1 MVRRTK
7 EEAQE
12 TRNRILDAA
21 ERVFLERG
29 VSRTSLNEIA
39 AAAGVTR
46 GAIYWHF
53 QDKSDVFNAMMMR
66 VTLPLEDAMRRIDD
80 PQLNPIE
87 ALRMSFIDAFKLA
100 VDDPQVRRVFEIA
113 INKVE
118 YVEETKA
125 VRERHIS
132 HRGEK
137 LVQMERALAL
147 AASRGHI
154 RSDVPA
160 AVAACGLHA
169 LISGLFQNWLLQ
181 PEAFDLPTVGAQAFD
196 TFVAGLGFIK
206 SV

>member
-53 QDKSDVFNAMMMR
+53 QDKSDVFNAMMTR
-66 VTLPLEDAMRRIDD
+66 VTLPFEEAMRRLDD
-80 PQLNPIE
+80 PLVNPIE
-87 ALRMSFIDAFKLA
+87 ALRASFTDAFQLA
-100 VDDPQVRRVFEIA
+100 VENPQVRRVFEIA

-118 YVEETKA
+118 YVEETSA

-137 LVQMERALAL
+137 LVQMERAVAL
-147 AASRGHI
+147 AAARGLI
-154 RSDVPA
+154 RPDVPA
-160 AVAACGLHA
+160 AIAACALHA
-169 LISGLFQNWLLQ
+169 LIGGLFQNWLLQ
-181 PEAFDLPTVGAQAFD
+181 PEAFDLPTVGAMAFD
-196 TFVAGLGFIK
+196 TFVAGLGFK
-206 SV
+206 PD

>member
-12 TRNRILDAA
+12 TRNRIIDAA

-66 VTLPLEDAMRRIDD
+66 VTLPLEEAFRRIDD
-80 PQLNPIE
+80 PLANPVLV
-87 ALRMSFIDAFKLA
+87 LRDSFADAFA
-100 VDDPQVRRVFEIA
+100 RVVRDPQLRRVFEIA

-125 VRERHIS
+125 VRDRHIS

-137 LVQMERALAL
+137 LEQMERAMAI
-147 AASRGHI
+147 AATRGLV
-154 RSDVPA
+154 RGDVPA
-160 AVAACGLHA
+160 SVAACGLHA

-181 PEAFDLPTVGAQAFD
+181 PEAFDLNAVGLQAFD
-196 TFVAGLGFIK
+196 TFVAGLGFK
-206 SV
+206 PD

>member
-53 QDKSDVFNAMMMR
+53 QDKSDVFNAMMPR
-66 VTLPLEDAMRRIDD
+66 VPLPFEDAMRRLDD
-80 PQLNPIE
+80 PQVNPVE
-87 ALRMSFIDAFKLA
+87 ALRASFTDAFSLA
-100 VDDPQVRRVFEIA
+100 VENPQVRRVFEIA
-113 INKVE
+113 IHKVE
-118 YVEETKA
+118 YVEETSA

-147 AASRGHI
+147 AAARGLI
-154 RSDVPA
+154 RSDVPPA
-160 AVAACGLHA
+160 ITACALHA

-181 PEAFDLPTVGAQAFD
+181 PGAFDLPEVGAMAFD
-196 TFVAGLGFIK
+196 TFVAGLGFK
-206 SV
+206 PA